1 MSADTGFTE
10 RLRGRWDIG
19 MLAVVVALAFGLLAA
34 VAPRGFTRPVGFVA
48 SPLPTGTPMPSPTG
62 GWWDRVSMTPPA
74 PGALPGIPSVA
85 SLDAAGGGPPAG
97 QAVPFSIVACPEPA
111 VRIARIVTGKAGW
124 WNVYGTAAAANLE
137 YWKVELSADSFDS
150 AQDGGQGWTLLYRQN
165 AGVQDGL
172 LMEFNTRTVPA
183 GAYQLRLLAV
193 DRTGNYGAPCTVSI
207 TTG

>member
-1 MSADTGFTE
+1 MTDQQSAIGTQKSAIPM
-10 RLRGRWDIG
+10 RWDVLL
-19 MLAVVVALAFGLLAA
+19 LALVALALLAGLA
-34 VAPRGFTRPVGFVA
+34 AIAERGFARPVGWAA
-48 SPLPTGTPMPSPTG
+48 SPLPTGTPVPSPTG

-85 SLDAAGGGPPAG
+85 SLDAAGGSGATAG
-97 QAVPFSIVACPEPA
+97 QAVPFSVVACPDPA
-111 VRIARIVTGKAGW
+111 VKIARIATGKAGW
-124 WNVYGTAAAANLE
+124 WNVYGTATAANLE
-137 YWKVELSADSFDS
+137 YWKVELSAD
-150 AQDGGQGWTLLYRQN
+150 GQGWTLLYRQS

-193 DRTGNYGAPCTVSI
+193 DKTGNYAAPCAVSI